1 MCAHLIIPGACFIK
15 WTLLGPG
22 LGQFHV
28 QSTCF
33 NFQKQISTNISHILY
48 NLTRFNFPPK
58 KSTPTISHISF
69 AWSGSFP
76 CPTSHILVSEK
87 KPSPTYLIFLFP
99 RWLLVLM
106 DGCLYI
112 YSELDTE
119 SPARGG
125 SHRNTSILIITG
137 RVTLIVQAYQSGWE
151 EMENLRGNLRGNNLE

>member
-33 NFQKQISTNISHILY
+33 NFQKQIYTNISHILY
-48 NLTRFNFPPK
+48 NLTRFNFHKK

-69 AWSGSFP
+69 AWSGSVP

-137 RVTLIVQAYQSGWE
+137 RVTLIVQAYQSGSE
-151 EMENLRGNLRGNNLE
+151 EMENLRGNLGKFERK